1 MSAGTTGPG
10 DADKPGEA
18 HEQFNV
24 TGEQLAEKVRELIHE
39 GNVRHLILRHDG
51 HIVLEIPV
59 GIGVAGIVLA
69 PILAAVGAV
78 GALVAHC
85 TIEVVRTEP

>member
-1 MSAGTTGPG
+1 MTAGSRGPG
-10 DADKPGEA
+10 DSENPGESRE
-18 HEQFNV
+18 HFKV
-24 TGEQLAEKVRELIHE
+24 TGEQLAEKVRELLHE

-59 GIGVAGIVLA
+59 GIGVASIVLA
-69 PILAAVGAV
+69 PILAAVAAV

-85 TIEVVRTEP
+85 TIEVVRTGP